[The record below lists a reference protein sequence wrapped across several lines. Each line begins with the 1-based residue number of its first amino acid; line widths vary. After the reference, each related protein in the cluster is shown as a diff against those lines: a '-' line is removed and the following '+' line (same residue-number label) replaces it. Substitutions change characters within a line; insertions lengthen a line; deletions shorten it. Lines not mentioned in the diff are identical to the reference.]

1 MLNNITKLLTS
12 PSHTGPGYNNNISS
26 GRAIVYSFSKNE
38 NIQLLSNKK
47 NATVL
52 LKYFFASL
60 SCFISKPTFVIS
72 PEKVKIHLCFYK
84 PTNVIL
90 NKEVSYTA
98 NSNNHLDPLA
108 GETVNSENDVKGSQ
122 VSQPYGGKE
131 KKILKGNFKY
141 LGYMLAQLF
150 NREVELELVPLQY
163 PYLDSN
169 ILAQLIARN
178 SNKYNFNKML
188 SLLFKRAYI
197 MTNKTQINNL
207 FTEENN
213 ISSVGS
219 DLETSSLKPVTQLTG
234 IRIKFAGR
242 LASQKIVPKTTV
254 KTAYKG
260 NLSGKNNIVD
270 SATFTSKNKIGAY
283 TVTVTLGHKIT
294 N

>member
-1 MLNNITKLLTS
+1 MLNNITKLLTN
-12 PSHTGPGYNNNISS
+12 PSGYNNNISS
-26 GRAIVYSFSKNE
+26 GGAVVYSFSKNE
-38 NIQLLSNKK
+38 NVQLLSNKK

-60 SCFISKPTFVIS
+60 SCLISKPTFVIS

-84 PTNVIL
+84 PSNVVL
-90 NKEVSYTA
+90 NKEVSYAATGN
-98 NSNNHLDPLA
+98 NSS
-108 GETVNSENDVKGSQ
+108 VSSENGLTEVKG
-122 VSQPYGGKE
+122 
-131 KKILKGNFKY
+131 KKVLKGNFKY

-188 SLLFKRAYI
+188 SLLFKKAYI
-197 MTNKTQINNL
+197 MTNKTQISNL
-207 FTEENN
+207 FLEEN
-213 ISSVGS
+213 SSS
-219 DLETSSLKPVTQLTG
+219 ELETSSLKPVTQLTG

-254 KTAYKG
+254 KSAYKG

-270 SATFTSKNKIGAY
+270 TATFTSKNKIGAY

>member
-1 MLNNITKLLTS
+1 MLNNITKLLTN
-12 PSHTGPGYNNNISS
+12 PSGYKNNTSS

-38 NIQLLSNKK
+38 NVQLLSNKK

-60 SCFISKPTFVIS
+60 SCLIGKPTFVIS

-84 PTNVIL
+84 PSNVIL
-90 NKEVSYTA
+90 NKEVSYSATGN
-98 NSNNHLDPLA
+98 NSS
-108 GETVNSENDVKGSQ
+108 VSSENGLTEVKG
-122 VSQPYGGKE
+122 
-131 KKILKGNFKY
+131 KKVLKGNFKY

-188 SLLFKRAYI
+188 SLLFKKAYI
-197 MTNKTQINNL
+197 MTNKTQISNL
-207 FTEENN
+207 FSVQATEEN
-213 ISSVGS
+213 S
-219 DLETSSLKPVTQLTG
+219 DLETSSISHKAPVTQLTG
-234 IRIKFAGR
+234 IRVKFAGR